1 MLQIKIVTVG
11 KLKEAY
17 FQAAQ
22 AEYLK
27 RLKPYLKLEIK
38 EIPDL
43 PCPENYSPAQ
53 EEQVLQREGEAIAR
67 QLATGDYLIALDRK
81 GRQLSSVNFAELLK
95 DKEANGVPITLVI
108 GGSLG
113 LDDGLLKKADLKL
126 SFSEF
131 TFPHQLFRVIL
142 LEQIYRACK
151 INRGEKYH
159 K

>member
-1 MLQIKIVTVG
+1 MLNLKIITVG
-11 KLKEAY
+11 KLKETY

-22 AEYLK
+22 AEYIK
-27 RLKPYLKLEIK
+27 RLRPYLKLEIK
-38 EIPDL
+38 EVPDL
-43 PCPENYSPAQ
+43 PCPDNYSTAQ
-53 EEQVLQREGEAIAR
+53 EKQVLKREAEAIMR
-67 QLATGDYLIALDRK
+67 QLSGSEYLVILDRK
-81 GRQLSSVNFAELLK
+81 GQQQSSIQFADLIKE
-95 DKEANGVPITLVI
+95 KEARGVLITFII

-113 LDDGLLKKADLKL
+113 LTDQLLKKADLKL

-142 LEQIYRACK
+142 LEQIYRAVK